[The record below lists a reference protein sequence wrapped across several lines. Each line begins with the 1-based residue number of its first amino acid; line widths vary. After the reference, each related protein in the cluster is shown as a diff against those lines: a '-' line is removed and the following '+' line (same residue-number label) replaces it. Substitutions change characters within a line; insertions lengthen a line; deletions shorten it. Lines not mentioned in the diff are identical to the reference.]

1 MNANKLDGKVALITG
16 ATSGLGL
23 ATAKLFLAEGAYVFI
38 TGRRQNELEEA
49 VRKVGRNVT
58 GIQGDIAN
66 LADLDRL
73 YGQVKKRKDTLTS

>member
-23 ATAKLFLAEGAYVFI
+23 ATAKLFVAEDAYVFI
-38 TGRRQNELEEA
+38 TGRRQNELDEA

-73 YGQVKKRKDTLTS
+73 YGQVKKRERTH